1 MTKKQ
6 MNERHKALDEFL
18 SETYGDDVV
27 HFDGLEFDGGVVFKQ
42 LPFTGGQKKKKKSKI
57 TR

>member
-1 MTKKQ
+1 
-6 MNERHKALDEFL
+6 MNDLDP
-18 SETYGDDVV
+18 DD
-27 HFDGLEFDGGVVFKQ
+27 FMFKQ